1 MFNFLQPM
9 KYRIENLSS
18 KKLIGKHLTMSFAE
32 NKTAELWKSFMT
44 SRGEI
49 RNRLNTDLISMQVFD
64 ATFNFQQFNPHAIFQ
79 KWAAAEV
86 SDFNIVPDGFDSFI
100 LPDGLYVVFN
110 YVGDAT
116 KAADSFMYIFGTWL
130 PNSNYELDNRPH
142 FELLGD
148 KYKNNDPAS
157 EEEIW
162 IPIRNKPI

>member
-1 MFNFLQPM
+1 M
-9 KYRIENLSS
+9 KSRIEIISS

-32 NKTAELWKSFMT
+32 NRTGELWKSFM
-44 SRGEI
+44 I
-49 RNRLNTDLISMQVFD
+49 NRSAIVNRINNDLISLQVFD
-64 ATFNFQQFNPHAIFQ
+64 AKFNFQQFNPNATFQ

-86 SDFNIVPDGFDSFI
+86 SDFDMVPEGFDSFI
-100 LPDGLYVVFN
+100 IPDGLYVVFS

-142 FELLGD
+142 FEVLGA

-162 IPIRNKPI
+162 IPIRSKPI